1 MKTEIN
7 TNTTEQIEKDDE
19 LTLIENEFEATQ
31 SQTYVEDETEDETV
45 SSETLA
51 IIEDSLKALAEGKF
65 DELAMECTDEST
77 SNICTYINSIQEQL
91 KYSLT
96 ASNDIALKVSE
107 GKVDD
112 RIDTLELNGSFV
124 TILENTNYTI
134 DLTISAFRD
143 LGETVEKL
151 ANGDMTARITN
162 DYMGDL
168 GYFKLIVNDLAE
180 SLMDLVVDTDL
191 IDAAI
196 DNGELGIRIDTSKY
210 KNDFAKIHIATN
222 KIVDNI
228 QTFIQDINANLSLM
242 LVGDFSKRIENE
254 YTGQFDFTKQSVNT
268 FATNVQM
275 TLNDINECLL
285 NIKDGNFD
293 VKITKD
299 YQGTFEISKNS
310 INELVVILGNIIAEI
325 KEVLGKLSNGSLTSK
340 IELELPGD
348 FNAIKLNINEFID
361 NLTQIVEKI
370 RTNSSEMGIA
380 SSEVNKTSQTLS
392 GGAEKQSSS
401 LEQTT
406 AAVEELN
413 GAIEEN
419 SRNANET
426 NEIATEASTVA
437 KKGGEAVS
445 QTVEA
450 MQIIADRISI
460 IEDIVYQTNLL
471 ALNAAIEAARA
482 GEHGKGFAVVAAEVR
497 KLAKR
502 SQVAAKEISTIT
514 KDSVKVSGEAGELID
529 SLVPKIERT
538 ATLIQS
544 ISTASTEQSK
554 GIEQISQAMVQLDNI
569 TQSNSISAQELSS
582 AAEELDGQSNGLVKL
597 MQFFQTSNN
606 NNNTILTPN
615 SNTDE
620 ENSEAMDLREFTRL

>member
-1 MKTEIN
+1 MEKEMKTNETKI
-7 TNTTEQIEKDDE
+7 TAIDDE
-19 LTLIENEFEATQ
+19 LTIIENE
-31 SQTYVEDETEDETV
+31 YETIENNSDNTSENETV
-45 SSETLA
+45 SSEALA
-51 IIEDSLKALAEGKF
+51 KIEASLKGLAEGNF
-65 DELAMECTDEST
+65 DVETFECTDEDT
-77 SNICTYINSIQEQL
+77 SNICSYINTIKEQL
-91 KYSLT
+91 SYSLSS
-96 ASNDIALKVSE
+96 SNQLALQVSE
-107 GKVDD
+107 GKVDE
-112 RIDTLELNGSFV
+112 RINTLDLNGSFV

-151 ANGDMTARITN
+151 ANGDMSARITN

-168 GYFKLIVNDLAE
+168 GYFKTIVNDLAE
-180 SLMDLVVDTDL
+180 SLMELVIDTEL
-191 IDAAI
+191 VDAAI
-196 DNGELGIRIDTSKY
+196 DNGQLGIRIDISKY
-210 KNDFAKIHIATN
+210 KNDFAQIHTATN
-222 KIVDNI
+222 KMVNNI
-228 QTFIQDINANLSLM
+228 QEFIQDINANLSLM

-254 YTGQFDFTKQSVNT
+254 YTGQFDFTKQGLNN

-285 NIKDGNFD
+285 NIKDGDFD

-310 INELVVILGNIIAEI
+310 INELVLILGNIIAEI

-370 RTNSSEMGIA
+370 RTNSTEMGVA
-380 SSEVNKTSQTLS
+380 SGEVNKTSQTLS

-419 SRNANET
+419 SKNAKET
-426 NEIATEASTVA
+426 
-437 KKGGEAVS
+437 
-445 QTVEA
+445 
-450 MQIIADRISI
+450 DRISI

-514 KDSVKVSGEAGELID
+514 KDSVKVSGEAGELIN

-544 ISTASTEQSK
+544 ISTASDEQSK
-554 GIEQISQAMVQLDNI
+554 GIEQISQAMVQLDGI
-569 TQSNSISAQELSS
+569 TQTNAISAQELSS
-582 AAEELDGQSNGLVKL
+582 AAEELDGQSNGLVQL
-597 MQFFQTSNN
+597 MQFFKTSDKNN
-606 NNNTILTPN
+606 NIILEPHAK
-615 SNTDE
+615 SDI